1 MNLSSDNMNQEI
13 QSIIATLKNILS
25 DEPWYGKSV
34 YLMLEEAGTGDVYK
48 QPDGTG
54 HSMIELLFHML
65 TWAEYTLSII
75 KKEGVEKTKAIE
87 ALDWRTIEHKEHNW
101 EKGFALFKSTN
112 QEIIDLLDTK
122 DDSILEQSLQDKNY
136 SFRFLLNG
144 LIHHHIYHAG
154 QIAYIKKL
162 LN

>member
-1 MNLSSDNMNQEI
+1 MNKEI
-13 QSIIATLKNILS
+13 QNIIATFKNILS

-34 YLMLEEAGTGDVYK
+34 YAILGEAGTGDIYY
-48 QPDGTG
+48 QPKGTS

-65 TWAEYTLSII
+65 TWAEYTLCVL
-75 KKEGVEKTKAIE
+75 KNEEPEKAKSIE
-87 ALDWRTIEHKEHNW
+87 ALDWRTIKPSGHSW
-101 EKGFALFKSTN
+101 EKGFTQFKFTN
-112 QEIIDLLDTK
+112 QKIIDLLDTK
-122 DDSILEQSLQDKNY
+122 DDSFLEQSLQDKNY
-136 SFRFLLNG
+136 DFRFLLNG